1 MRTYPAFR
9 ACAAHVSSVF
19 LDAGKTVEKAVSLI
33 GEAARGGAS
42 VVAFPESFVPGFP
55 IWAAL
60 QAPIRGHDLFRAL
73 AAQSVEVP
81 GPEVG
86 RLCEAARRHGIHV
99 SIGISEATRASVGC
113 LWNANLL
120 IGPDGSIINHH
131 RKLVPTF
138 FEKLIWANGDAAGLK
153 VAETPIGRVG
163 MLICGENTNPL
174 ARYTLMAQG
183 EQVHVS
189 TYPPTWPTRDPGEAG
204 RYDLAAAIRVRA
216 GAHAFEAKAFNIVSA
231 GVVDATMEAAI
242 APLGTDAVRILRD
255 TPRGVS
261 MILGPDAEPIGETLS
276 GEEGLL
282 YGDIDLAR
290 SVEPKQF
297 HDVVGYY
304 NRFDIFRLRVAT
316 ERAEPIVIDG
326 PAGPVGHAYEAEPG
340 SSDASDPA
348 GQRGG
353 AVAPFPRRE

>member
-1 MRTYPAFR
+1 MQTYPTFR

-19 LDAGKTVEKAVSLI
+19 LDAERTVDKAVSLI
-33 GEAARGGAS
+33 AEAARGGAS
-42 VVAFPESFVPGFP
+42 IIAFPESFVPGFP

-81 GPEVG
+81 GKEV
-86 RLCEAARRHGIHV
+86 RQICEAARQHGIYV

-113 LWNANLL
+113 LWNTNLL
-120 IGPDGSIINHH
+120 IGPDGSILNHH

-153 VAETPIGRVG
+153 VAETGIGRIG

-174 ARYTLMAQG
+174 ARYALMAQG

-189 TYPPTWPTRDPGEAG
+189 SYPPTWPTRDPGEAG
-204 RYDLAAAIRVRA
+204 RYDLAAAIRIRA
-216 GAHAFEAKAFNIVSA
+216 GAHAFEAKVFNIVSA
-231 GVVDATMEAAI
+231 GVVDASMEETIAVLGDEAA
-242 APLGTDAVRILRD
+242 RILRE

-261 MILGPDAEPIGETLS
+261 MILGPDAEPIGDILS
-276 GEEGLL
+276 GDEGLL
-282 YGDIDLAR
+282 YADIDLSKA
-290 SVEPKQF
+290 VEPKQF

-304 NRFDIFRLRVAT
+304 NRFDIFRLEVAT
-316 ERAEPIVIDG
+316 KRAEPIVIQG
-326 PAGPVGHAYEAEPG
+326 PPEPAGHPYEFEPRAER
-340 SSDASDPA
+340 PA
-348 GQRGG
+348 PRP
-353 AVAPFPRRE
+353 PFTALE

>member
-1 MRTYPAFR
+1 MQTYPAFR

-19 LDAGKTVEKAVSLI
+19 LDASRTVDKAVSLI
-33 GEAARGGAS
+33 EEAARGGAS
-42 VVAFPESFVPGFP
+42 IVAFPESFVPGFP

-81 GPEVG
+81 GPEVR
-86 RLCEAARRHGIHV
+86 RLCEAARRHAIHV
-99 SIGISEATRASVGC
+99 SVGISEATRASVGC

-120 IGPDGSIINHH
+120 IGPDGSILNHH

-138 FEKLIWANGDAAGLK
+138 YEKLIWASGDAAGLK
-153 VAETPIGRVG
+153 VAETAIGRLA

-174 ARYTLMAQG
+174 ARYALMAQG

-189 TYPPTWPTRDPGEAG
+189 SYPPTWPTRDPDEAG

-216 GAHAFEAKAFNIVSA
+216 GAHAFEAKVFNIVSS
-231 GVVDATMEAAI
+231 GVVDASMEERI
-242 APLGTDAVRILRD
+242 APLGTDAVRILRE

-261 MILGPDAEPIGETLS
+261 MILGPDAEPVGPTLS
-276 GEEGLL
+276 EEGLL
-282 YGDIDLAR
+282 YADIDLAL

-304 NRFDIFRLRVAT
+304 NRFDIFRLEVAT
-316 ERAEPIVIDG
+316 RRAQPIVIDG
-326 PAGPVGHAYEAEPG
+326 PEAPAGHPFETEPG
-340 SSDASDPA
+340 S
-348 GQRGG
+348 GQPDTRSQLP
-353 AVAPFPRRE
+353 VRE